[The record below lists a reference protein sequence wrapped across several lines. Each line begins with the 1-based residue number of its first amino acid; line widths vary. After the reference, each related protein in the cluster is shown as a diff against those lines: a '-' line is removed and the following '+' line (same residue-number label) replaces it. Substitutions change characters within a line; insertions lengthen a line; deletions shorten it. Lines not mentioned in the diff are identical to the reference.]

1 MTRGCYRSHDRTK
14 PLVYLERVKS
24 NPDCDKC
31 VKARNHHEKILTRR
45 AKNKLSAQRSR
56 DKAGEKFS
64 DLCSD
69 KIALQNEFLQMEKEL
84 VEINTKGDLHSDA
97 LKAIKAK
104 FTNYKISTNRIIT
117 FTYNSTST
125 YYSEYA

>member
-1 MTRGCYRSHDRTK
+1 MC
-14 PLVYLERVKS
+14 KS
-24 NPDCDKC
+24 QESPW
-31 VKARNHHEKILTRR
+31 KILTRR

-69 KIALQNEFLQMEKEL
+69 KIALENEFLQMGKQL
-84 VEINTKGDLHSDA
+84 VEINAKGDLLSDV
-97 LKAIKAK
+97 LKEIKAK
-104 FTNYKISTNRIIT
+104 FTTYKISTNRITT

>member
-1 MTRGCYRSHDRTK
+1 MC
-14 PLVYLERVKS
+14 KS
-24 NPDCDKC
+24 QESPW
-31 VKARNHHEKILTRR
+31 KILTRR

-69 KIALQNEFLQMEKEL
+69 KIALEDEFLQMKKEL
-84 VEINTKGDLHSDA
+84 VENNAKGDLLSDV
-97 LKAIKAK
+97 LKEIKAK
-104 FTNYKISTNRIIT
+104 FTTYKISTNRITT